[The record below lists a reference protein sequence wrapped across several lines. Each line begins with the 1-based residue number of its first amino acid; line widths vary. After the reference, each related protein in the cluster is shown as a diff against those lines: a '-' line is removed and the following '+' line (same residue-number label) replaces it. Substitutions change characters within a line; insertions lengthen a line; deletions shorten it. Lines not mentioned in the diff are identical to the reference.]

1 MECSNCPFKHN
12 KRPDEPKPKAKEMK
26 FFNEGVV
33 MTAKMK
39 PVNDAF
45 YEITE
50 GKYRGNLVHVFDII
64 RN

>member
-1 MECSNCPFKHN
+1 MENCNNCPFN
-12 KRPDEPKPKAKEMK
+12 PKAKRRNEVQAKEMI
-26 FFNEGVV
+26 FFNEGVP

-50 GKYRGNLVHVFDII
+50 GKHKGDWVHTFNVKK
-64 RN
+64 